1 MLKSCVLCYKQ
12 YKQKFSKKGKQDS
25 NPGAVHGGDQIVQ
38 LNHKVLGFFSFFL
51 NKNIIYNPCGLNG
64 NNNYDKVNT

>member
-25 NPGAVHGGDQIVQ
+25 NSGAVHGGDQIVP
-38 LNHKVLGFFSFFL
+38 LNHKALDFSFL
-51 NKNIIYNPCGLNG
+51 
-64 NNNYDKVNT
+64 